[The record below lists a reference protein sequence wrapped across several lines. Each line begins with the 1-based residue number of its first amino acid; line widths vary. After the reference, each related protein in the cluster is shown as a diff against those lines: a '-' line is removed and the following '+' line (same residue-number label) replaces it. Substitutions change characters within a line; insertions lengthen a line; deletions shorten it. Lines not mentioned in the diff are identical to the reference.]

1 MPITPTKYA
10 ITTRQSANW
19 SDAKRRVFALY
30 RRWLRST
37 PEMQSMYS
45 LPLPISVIRT
55 RIRQEFERNRFVNK
69 LPVVDVLLTKG
80 HADYQVRL
88 HFIVTIHTDMNQGIP
103 RNGHSSGVC
112 PKSGEHPKRRGKG
125 FQTRGQK
132 GISERWRMLC
142 VAAIRTVIVMET
154 MNFWRQTTHMMSY
167 FNEESF
173 RGAKRLPSSFID
185 GFLQGRN

>member
-1 MPITPTKYA
+1 MSITPTKYA

-19 SDAKRRVFALY
+19 DDAKRRVFALY

-69 LPVVDVLLTKG
+69 LNVVDVLLTKG
-80 HADYQVRL
+80 HADYQ
-88 HFIVTIHTDMNQGIP
+88 
-103 RNGHSSGVC
+103 
-112 PKSGEHPKRRGKG
+112 
-125 FQTRGQK
+125 
-132 GISERWRMLC
+132 
-142 VAAIRTVIVMET
+142 ET

>member
-19 SDAKRRVFALY
+19 DDAKRRVFALY

-45 LPLPISVIRT
+45 VPLPISVIRT

-69 LPVVDVLLTKG
+69 LNVVDVLLTKG
-80 HADYQVRL
+80 HADYQ
-88 HFIVTIHTDMNQGIP
+88 
-103 RNGHSSGVC
+103 
-112 PKSGEHPKRRGKG
+112 
-125 FQTRGQK
+125 
-132 GISERWRMLC
+132 
-142 VAAIRTVIVMET
+142 ET

-185 GFLQGRN
+185 GFLQYSSLILGSQLRRVITKGISCQPFL